1 MKLLDRYLMKQIAG
15 PFLFGVIAFV
25 LLFVSA
31 NILFKLTELVS
42 QLGLSLWVAGE
53 LFLLWLPEFI
63 VFTFPLATLVAILI
77 VFGRMSGDS
86 ELVAMFAG
94 GVSFRRLVAPLLAF
108 GLLVSVATSALNEFV
123 VPASKRRADDIVREA
138 TLRAGKEYEQ
148 GLLKREVVK
157 GSGRVIIADKLNVS
171 TGEMIRP
178 TILLYETGRLVSV
191 IDAEKARWR
200 GSDWQLIN
208 GTSVPWGTKYPTSTA
223 FPVADLHYPKPPEQL
238 EKELRDPAQLTFREL
253 QDRIQSSAR
262 DDKPTTDL
270 ELTLY
275 HKFSIPFASLVFALI
290 APALGIRSHRGSGSI
305 GMGIAILIGFAYYVV
320 YNYLTVVAQQGGITP
335 FWAAWLPNLV
345 AAGIGIVLILRVRR

>member
-94 GVSFRRLVAPLLAF
+94 GVSFRRLVVPLLAF
-108 GLLVSVATSALNEFV
+108 GLLVSVVTSALNEFV

-178 TILLYETGRLVSV
+178 TILWYENGKLVTLTV
-191 IDAEKARWR
+191 AERARWR
-200 GSDWQLIN
+200 GSDWQLLDGANYPI
-208 GTSVPWGTKYPTSTA
+208 GTDHPTTISFKVWDA
-223 FPVADLHYPKPPEQL
+223 RFPKPPKQL
-238 EKELRDPAQLTFREL
+238 AEELRNPEHLTYREL
-253 QDRIQSSAR
+253 QHRIQSSVK

-345 AAGIGIVLILRVRR
+345 AAGIGIGLILRVRR